1 MSPGELFGQ
10 RILSIP
16 QPGPGRDPVSNAAAA
31 PAPRSTALRPRDLTV
46 TRAVIGVV
54 LALTLLFAVSDLLRP
69 AAHPHVAVC
78 VPARLLRT
86 ALIAGLAWYTGRRGV
101 DRVDTTLVALAML
114 TALIGDIFLVAQG
127 ALLAGMASFAGVQVL
142 LALRHR
148 RVILVRKRQS
158 VPWWPIGL
166 AFVMSAAVW
175 GMIFPILATSPLL
188 VPFTAFLALLT
199 LSLGLAWGQVIRG
212 GWQDANDLEAALG
225 MTCFYLCDVSYGV
238 CSALFN
244 AQLPGAVLARAAVDV
259 FYTPALLLLV
269 LSAHSWPVGF
279 SRWLGSEDA
288 DHAQARA

>member
-16 QPGPGRDPVSNAAAA
+16 QPGPGRDPGSSAS
-31 PAPRSTALRPRDLTV
+31 PAQARPATAQGPRDLTV

-54 LALTLLFAVSDLLRP
+54 FALTLLFAVSDVLRP

-101 DRVDTTLVALAML
+101 DRVDTTLVALAMMV
-114 TALIGDIFLVAQG
+114 ALIGDIFLVAQG
-127 ALLAGMASFAGVQVL
+127 AIIAGMASFAGVQIL
-142 LALRHR
+142 LMLRHR
-148 RVILVRKRQS
+148 RVISLRKRQS
-158 VPWWPIGL
+158 VPKWPIGL
-166 AFVMSAAVW
+166 AFVVSAAVW
-175 GMIFPILATSPLL
+175 GMTFPILAASSLL

-212 GWQDANDLEAALG
+212 GWQDPNDVEAALG

-244 AQLPGAVLARAAVDV
+244 AQLPGAVFARMAVDL

-269 LSAHSWPVGF
+269 LSAHSWPVGL
-279 SRWLGSEDA
+279 SRWLGSEHA